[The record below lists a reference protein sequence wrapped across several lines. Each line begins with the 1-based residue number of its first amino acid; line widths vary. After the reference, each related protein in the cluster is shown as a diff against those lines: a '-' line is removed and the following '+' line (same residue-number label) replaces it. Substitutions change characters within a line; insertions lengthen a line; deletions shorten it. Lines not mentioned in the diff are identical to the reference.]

1 LFFGRNTCP
10 YAEKRRKFTIIA
22 WGNMGRLLIFLIYC
36 TVFDGAACFA
46 QQQTPFNKREYFA
59 PGPFPSIKMPA
70 QLPDKVDN
78 KSTIRLLSAD
88 HYSSRLGFFCRQEL
102 QLDRITFIPI
112 RFRLGSLE
120 TCNRQEGYLNFR

>member
-1 LFFGRNTCP
+1 
-10 YAEKRRKFTIIA
+10 
-22 WGNMGRLLIFLIYC
+22 MGRLLIFLIYC

-46 QQQTPFNKREYFA
+46 QQQTRYHKPEYFA
-59 PGPFPSIKMPA
+59 PGLFPHIKLPA
-70 QLPDKVDN
+70 QLPFKGDH
-78 KSTIRLLSAD
+78 KSTMSLLSAD

-102 QLDRITFIPI
+102 QLDRFTFLPI